1 MKHIVIGTAGHIDHG
16 KTSLVKAL
24 TGNDLD
30 RLKEEKLRGITIE
43 NGYTYFNLDEDIR
56 AAIIDVP
63 GHEKFIKNM
72 IGGAASIDIVMMVI
86 AADEGVMPQT
96 IEHFNILK
104 LLDIKSGII
113 VLTKKDLASEDI
125 IEIVKE
131 DINDMVKGS
140 FLEHCK
146 IVEVSSKSKEGIDN
160 LIYELRTLVKEA
172 EEKNKEALF
181 RMSIDRIFS
190 VKGIGTIVTGTALG
204 GTISIND
211 EVEINPGGLISKVR
225 GIEVHNEKRE
235 FANAGERTAINLPN
249 LKKEELK
256 RGMVIGEPSKEISSF
271 IIDCKVTLLKDAEKS
286 IKNRDRVRI
295 YCNTNEIMGRVILL
309 DREELKSGET
319 ANVQI
324 RLEEELCSKYKDKI
338 IIRTYS
344 PMYTIGG
351 GIILE
356 ARANK
361 AKRFNEKYI
370 MNLKMKEEG
379 SLKDRISNYILNNDN
394 KMTTVLEVKNSFNSN
409 EEEIEKAFKNL
420 EEEKSIILIGDNFYI
435 HSKYLSELSNKIEKY
450 FKEYYSKESFKL
462 GVNKEE
468 FKKNILNFKVKGN
481 IFNELLELLKE
492 RKIINYNETL
502 VWAFERKVK
511 FTEEENKIKEMFI
524 EKYLKGGFKT
534 EKAEDIIG
542 KIDKKLKAK
551 EIYNYLID
559 TKELIYI
566 GEGITLHKDNLEKV
580 KNLVINYIKEN
591 GSINIGQLK
600 ELIDSSR
607 KYLVPILE
615 YLDREKVTKRV
626 EDKRVLA

>member
-1 MKHIVIGTAGHIDHG
+1 
-16 KTSLVKAL
+16 
-24 TGNDLD
+24 
-30 RLKEEKLRGITIE
+30 
-43 NGYTYFNLDEDIR
+43 
-56 AAIIDVP
+56 
-63 GHEKFIKNM
+63 M

-160 LIYELRTLVKEA
+160 LIHELRTLVKEA